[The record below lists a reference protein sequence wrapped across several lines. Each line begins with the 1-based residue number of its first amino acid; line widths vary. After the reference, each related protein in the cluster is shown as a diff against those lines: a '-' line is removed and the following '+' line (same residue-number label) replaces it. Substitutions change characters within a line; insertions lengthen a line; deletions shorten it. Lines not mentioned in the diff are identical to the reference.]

1 MWGLVSKLLMRAF
14 SQRLQFRPAF
24 FYHPN
29 LAIGTM
35 CYHTMH
41 RGPGYLLGLWL
52 WPFYDLG
59 AQNFFLAN
67 NGLGA
72 FLEPNWKVFHH
83 GTLRNHFQGVC
94 VAIGS
99 LPISEKMEYPGRKVA
114 QLFHLTEWQQDV
126 IDTCKGYQID
136 RHEKFCQYMPRNI
149 QKVKFLTDFKCNF
162 SNFYDFLENFWIQKA
177 GNKKVIELR

>member
-1 MWGLVSKLLMRAF
+1 MIWGLKNV
-14 SQRLQFRPAF
+14 
-24 FYHPN
+24 
-29 LAIGTM
+29 
-35 CYHTMH
+35 
-41 RGPGYLLGLWL
+41 
-52 WPFYDLG
+52 
-59 AQNFFLAN
+59 FLAN

-136 RHEKFCQYMPRNI
+136 RHEKFCQYMPRNL
-149 QKVKFLTDFKCNF
+149 QKVKFLTDFKGNF

-177 GNKKVIELR
+177 GKKGLRVALEKPGGNISQNMSKTPISLKLNATLRPF